1 MPRSHSSPDYEAV
14 LFMQDHGVS
23 RQMRYSEFEAILDGV
38 VALPDYADSEATLV
52 YVEID
57 QNLQIRA
64 LVFFLLYFDE
74 DGRADPEWNLPLQQ
88 LAKNAGPGPTLGDR
102 LVRLCCR
109 SQCPINWHQ
118 KAMWDPG
125 MKPGANDFHAIQRAV
140 GENRLRFEKIDSES
154 CETIQQPLVEAKSAE
169 GAAPDGLSHE
179 HRIKIARL
187 IRAQRLHIKTLI
199 GQHQDELAE
208 ATRLHRIE
216 QQAVRSGRQDS
227 RQDLEQLKVQN
238 EQVRATLNRRG
249 QQLGQLEA
257 GLGEADGWGSDS
269 AQRNQT
275 RLEAELVILKGQL
288 APRPS

>member
-1 MPRSHSSPDYEAV
+1 
-14 LFMQDHGVS
+14 
-23 RQMRYSEFEAILDGV
+23 QMRYSEFEAILDGV

-57 QNLQIRA
+57 QNLQIQA

-140 GENRLRFEKIDSES
+140 GENRLRFEKIAPES
-154 CETIQQPLVEAKSAE
+154 REAVQDTVTDTD
-169 GAAPDGLSHE
+169 AASGEQAQVGLSHD
-179 HRIKIARL
+179 HRVKIARL

-199 GQHQDELAE
+199 GQHEEALAE
-208 ATRLHRIE
+208 SARLHRIE
-216 QQAVRSGRQDS
+216 QQALKTELQD
-227 RQDLEQLKVQN
+227 
-238 EQVRATLNRRG
+238 
-249 QQLGQLEA
+249 
-257 GLGEADGWGSDS
+257 
-269 AQRNQT
+269 
-275 RLEAELVILKGQL
+275 
-288 APRPS
+288 